1 MGEKLRYLDYLKKA
15 DTPSPAR
22 SWSDVVFVNDECGTP
37 TFIHRKMTVKIRTR
51 DGVERFQLNGVRKS
65 GGGPP
70 LVCVILFKAC
80 ERARATFAQPIA
92 LAC

>member
-37 TFIHRKMTVKIRTR
+37 TSMHRKMTVKIRTR
-51 DGVERFQLNGVRKS
+51 DGVERFQLNGVRRS
-65 GGGPP
+65 GGWGA
-70 LVCVILFKAC
+70 FAC
-80 ERARATFAQPIA
+80 MCDS
-92 LAC
+92 L